1 MLEEKK
7 IYEMPSL
14 MVFKIEEDVLLYSGE
29 GDSGDEY
36 VKQFDPT
43 WIP

>member
-1 MLEEKK
+1 MLTEKK
-7 IYEMPSL
+7 EYETPVL
-14 MVFKIEEDVLLYSGE
+14 KVLYIEEDVLLYSGE